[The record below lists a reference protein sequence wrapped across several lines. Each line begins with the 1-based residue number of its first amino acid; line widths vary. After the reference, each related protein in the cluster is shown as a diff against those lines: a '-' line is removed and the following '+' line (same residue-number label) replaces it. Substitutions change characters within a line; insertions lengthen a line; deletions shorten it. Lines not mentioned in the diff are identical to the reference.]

1 MYFTKIF
8 LCFITFGKSDKSP
21 SMYPTILPSLNLNN
35 SNNPTNLPTNI
46 PTIIQE
52 KSKNKS
58 GKKIPPTAENIF
70 AGIIFCL
77 FMGGLSLLGLYCCY
91 NLWCVWDD
99 ILD

>member
-8 LCFITFGKSDKSP
+8 LCFITFGKSDNSP

-35 SNNPTNLPTNI
+35 SNNLTNM
-46 PTIIQE
+46 PTIIQK

-58 GKKIPPTAENIF
+58 GKKIPPSTAENIF
-70 AGIIFCL
+70 AGIIFSL
-77 FMGGLSLLGLYCCY
+77 FISVLSFLGLYCCY